1 MASKNVSPA
10 TPVPTLPEISAGLHN
25 VAQKIFSV
33 HTVLW
38 AVGDETTAANVCDV
52 ACDSVAAQYEE
63 LMRFANSLDRVIES
77 TKAAPLVDEPA
88 KEQATEGVITSGD
101 LQDELLAI
109 ASKLNSCLQ
118 VAHALAEDAV
128 DDHVAAAE
136 LLEDTLRQQY
146 EIVDGLTGRL
156 TARLES

>member
-1 MASKNVSPA
+1 MDAAANSKA

-33 HTVLW
+33 HIVLW
-38 AVGDETTAANVCDV
+38 AVGDETTAKNVCDV
-52 ACDSVAAQYEE
+52 ACDSAAAGYEE
-63 LMRFANSLDRVIES
+63 IMRFANLLDHVIES
-77 TKAAPLVDEPA
+77 TKEKAI
-88 KEQATEGVITSGD
+88 EGAITYGD

-128 DDHVAAAE
+128 DDHVATAE
-136 LLEDTLRQQY
+136 LLEDTLRQQH